1 MTTTRARPL
10 TNAERQ
16 RRYRARR
23 AAEYRQAV
31 AEGRTLLHTYCR
43 ELVGDPARV
52 AWRADNGMTCRYRFD
67 RAAWLV
73 ANGMTAKRCRFVE
86 EYTMIRRR
94 YGTYATLRLPT
105 GWPATRP
112 GGQPCSA
119 PSCAVC
125 RACTG
130 RFTGKPSAY
139 VTAWPA
145 APLRRQN
152 TSFAAIL
159 TRARRGGGCLI
170 AAPRPERRPCR
181 ACNRPCTPLVGAE
194 TVVRSARF
202 GDRK

>member
-73 ANGMTAKRCRFVE
+73 ANGMTCKRCRFVE

-94 YGTYATLRLPT
+94 YRDIRNACACLPAGRLR
-105 GWPATRP
+105 
-112 GGQPCSA
+112 A
-119 PSCAVC
+119 PV
-125 RACTG
+125 
-130 RFTGKPSAY
+130 
-139 VTAWPA
+139 V
-145 APLRRQN
+145 N
-152 TSFAAIL
+152 
-159 TRARRGGGCLI
+159 RARPQ
-170 AAPRPERRPCR
+170 AAPRAVRVLGDSLENRAHTCSPGRRLR
-181 ACNRPCTPLVGAE
+181 YVGKTLVLR
-194 TVVRSARF
+194 RS
-202 GDRK
+202 

>member
-52 AWRADNGMTCRYRFD
+52 AWRADNGMTYRYRFD

-73 ANGMTAKRCRFVE
+73 ANGMTCKRCRFVE

-94 YGTYATLRLPT
+94 YRDIRNAALAYRLAGYAPRWSTVLGP
-105 GWPATRP
+105 
-112 GGQPCSA
+112 
-119 PSCAVC
+119 
-125 RACTG
+125 
-130 RFTGKPSAY
+130 K
-139 VTAWPA
+139 
-145 APLRRQN
+145 LRRVPCVYW
-152 TSFAAIL
+152 AIHWKTERIRDRL
-159 TRARRGGGCLI
+159 AGGSV
-170 AAPRPERRPCR
+170 
-181 ACNRPCTPLVGAE
+181 T
-194 TVVRSARF
+194 
-202 GDRK
+202 